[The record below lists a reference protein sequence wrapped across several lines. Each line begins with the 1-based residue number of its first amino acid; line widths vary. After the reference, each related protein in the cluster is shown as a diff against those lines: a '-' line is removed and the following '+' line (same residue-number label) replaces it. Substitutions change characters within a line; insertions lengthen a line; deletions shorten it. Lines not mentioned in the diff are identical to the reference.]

1 MYLLGALIA
10 IGTALSFVVIG
21 TFTLWSGV
29 NTLRT
34 EVRRD
39 YLRTRAGVGT
49 RLTTTLVVG
58 LPLLIMSVF
67 SFLSAL
73 RMLQV
78 ALGLGGPAV

>member
-1 MYLLGALIA
+1 MYILGALIA
-10 IGTALSFVVIG
+10 IGTALAFAVVG
-21 TFTLWSGV
+21 TLTLWSGV

-34 EVRRD
+34 EVQRD
-39 YLRTRAGVGT
+39 YLRTRAGAGT

-58 LPLLIMSVF
+58 LPLLIASVF
-67 SFLSAL
+67 SFLGAV

>member
-58 LPLLIMSVF
+58 LPLLIASVF
-67 SFLSAL
+67 SFLGAL

-78 ALGLGGPAV
+78 ALGLDGPAV